1 MQRQHSIWVLR
12 VLTIAL
18 AMVSVA
24 GWSVSVEVQ
33 AKKKTRGSA
42 TAKEATAFVDD
53 AESQLLDLWIK
64 AERAAWV
71 KANFIT
77 DDTEAIAAA
86 ALEELIST
94 TASLAADS
102 ARYNGLDLSYDTERK
117 LRLIKTSLPL
127 VAPKDPKLA
136 TELSEISTWLDAVY
150 GKGQYCSEARDGEC
164 LDLTKMARVLA
175 KSRDAD
181 ELLDLWTGWRTV
193 SPPMRDRYRRFAE
206 IANEG
211 ARELGFS
218 DLGEQWR
225 SGYDMSP
232 DDFAEEIDRLWT
244 QVRPLYEK
252 LHCHV
257 RAELAEQYGSDNVPL
272 DGPIPAHLLG
282 NMWSQSWGNIYD
294 MVGPGESDT
303 GYDLTA
309 LLADKGVDAREM
321 VRYGERFFTSLGF
334 DPLPDTFWKRSLFTK
349 PQDRDVVCHASAWDL
364 DYIDDL
370 RIKMCIDITAEDFS
384 TVHHE
389 LGHNFYQ
396 RAYNEQPPLY
406 RNSANDGFHEG
417 IGDTIALSVTPDYL
431 VKIGLLDKAPPPG
444 GDLGFLMHMAL
455 DKISFLPFGLLVD
468 QWRWKVFSGEIAP
481 SEYNAGWWELRE
493 KYQGIR
499 PPVRRSE
506 ANFDPGAKYHI
517 PGNTPYTRYFLAHIL
532 QFQFHRSLCD
542 AAGFEGPLHRCSIYG
557 NREAGRRLIE
567 MLEMGS
573 SRPWPEALE
582 ALTGSPKMD
591 ATAILDYFAPLTEWL
606 DEQNRGRTCGW

>member
-1 MQRQHSIWVLR
+1 MLRQRMLCVFR

-18 AMVSVA
+18 AMVSVV
-24 GWSVSVEVQ
+24 GWSASVEVQ
-33 AKKKTRGSA
+33 AKKKSKGSA
-42 TAKEATAFVDD
+42 TAKEATAFVTD
-53 AESQLLDLWIK
+53 AESQLLDLWIE

-86 ALEELIST
+86 ALEKLIST
-94 TASLAADS
+94 TASLAAES
-102 ARYNGLDLSYDTERK
+102 ARFNGVDLSYDTERK

-127 VAPKDPKLA
+127 VAPQDPKLA
-136 TELSEISTWLDAVY
+136 AELSEISTWLDAVY
-150 GKGQYCSEARDGEC
+150 GKGEYCSDARGGEC
-164 LDLTKMARVLA
+164 LDLTKMARILA

-225 SGYDMSP
+225 SGYDMPP
-232 DDFAEEIDRLWT
+232 DDFAKEIDRLWN

-294 MVGPGESDT
+294 MVGPGESDP

-309 LLADKGVDAREM
+309 LLTDKGVDARQM

-334 DPLPDTFWKRSLFTK
+334 DPLPDTFWDRSLFTK

-364 DYIDDL
+364 DYVDDL

-396 RAYNEQPPLY
+396 RAYNERPPLY

-417 IGDTIALSVTPDYL
+417 IGDTVALSVTPDYL
-431 VKIGLLDKAPPPG
+431 VEIGLLDKAPPPG
-444 GDLGFLMHMAL
+444 GDLGFLMNMAL
-455 DKISFLPFGLLVD
+455 DKIAFLPFGLLVD
-468 QWRWKVFSGEIAP
+468 QWRWKVFSGDIAP

-499 PPVRRSE
+499 PTVKRSE

-557 NREAGRRLIE
+557 EKEAGRRLIE

-591 ATAILDYFAPLTEWL
+591 ATAILDYFAPLTKWL